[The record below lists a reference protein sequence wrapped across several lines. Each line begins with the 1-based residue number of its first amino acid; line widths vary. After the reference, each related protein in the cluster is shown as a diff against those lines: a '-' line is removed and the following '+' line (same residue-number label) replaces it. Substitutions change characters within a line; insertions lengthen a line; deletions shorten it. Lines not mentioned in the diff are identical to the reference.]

1 MLLLLLSWIYLLFIS
16 LGWGIFVQKFLP
28 QKPNIFYTLLLGLFG
43 NLIVLHFY
51 AIFFPINAIYYG
63 ISSGIALLGIFSNRI
78 YLKEKLKIY
87 LEDWKNWKKSIQILS
102 ILLTVL
108 ILIQSATKPYL
119 IDNET
124 YYIQTIKWLNEYGL
138 VKGLANLHI
147 FLGQQSG
154 WHILQAGFNFGFISD
169 SLNGINGFLLVVCT
183 FFSLNHL
190 NRFFTSKITMDLFLG
205 LIPILNLLFFQF
217 INIPSPDFPIF
228 ILSPII
234 FYLFYKNCV
243 DYQGDFR
250 LLLILSVFL
259 ILAKISVAPL
269 LILPLVLLIKHRL
282 WKNELSFF
290 LSIGLISLIAFCL
303 KNHMI
308 SGYLFYPTD
317 FLGNLISV
325 DWQLPEIV
333 QKEFT
338 PTKAAAL
345 THLSL
350 EETAQLNTWQYL
362 KEWLVEPGLRAIF
375 NKLIIVLLLIFPF
388 YIYKNKTLF
397 WLYIYALIQFFLLFF
412 ISPQYRFFF
421 PLIIGMS
428 LYMFAKLFLNRPI
441 YVIGFVTI
449 FALLPIL
456 TLFVPLNIEKIK
468 NQKNSADQTFAFQ
481 LENLIIPPKNSGKD
495 FEFELK
501 QEGNLQYHSP
511 KTTEE
516 FYWFTGDGELP
527 TADFKMIKSFKHHL
541 KIRPQMRTNDVKDGF
556 YAEKLD
562 E

>member
-43 NLIVLHFY
+43 NLIFLHFY

-63 ISSGIALLGIFSNRI
+63 ISSGIALLGIFSNRN
-78 YLKEKLKIY
+78 YLKEKLKTY

-124 YYIQTIKWLNEYGL
+124 YYVQTIKWLNEYGL

-183 FFSLNHL
+183 FFSLHHL

-228 ILSPII
+228 VLSPII

-303 KNHMI
+303 KNYII
-308 SGYLFYPTD
+308 SGYLFYPTEL
-317 FLGNLISV
+317 LGNLVSV
-325 DWQLPEIV
+325 DWQLPLEV
-333 QKEFT
+333 QQAFK
-338 PTKAAAL
+338 PNKIASL
-345 THLSL
+345 IHLSH

-428 LYMFAKLFLNRPI
+428 LYMFAKLFLNRPK
-441 YVIGFVTI
+441 YVIGFVFF

-527 TADFKMIKSFKHHL
+527 TADQKMIESFK
-541 KIRPQMRTNDVKDGF
+541 KYFQIRPQMRTNDVKDGF